1 MMRHMRK
8 YVWVLVCLLATGGAA
23 RAQGENAAQ
32 RIFDLTNQDRRAHGL
47 EPLEWNAALA
57 RAAQRHAELMARM
70 GQISH
75 QYAGEPAPMERA
87 AEAGAHFHAIAENV
101 AMAPSATEVENSW
114 MHSPPHR
121 RNILDPQ
128 MNVLGVGVASRNGEL
143 FAVQDFA
150 AASQTMGAEL
160 VEQRLRAM
168 LRADGLDTS
177 LAPGAARQACS
188 MERGMPAETKARLMV
203 RMQAP
208 DLEQIRSQIERQMNG
223 GRYTRAAVGACRQI
237 GQPDFTLYR
246 VAVLLY

>member
-1 MMRHMRK
+1 MRK
-8 YVWVLVCLLATGGAA
+8 YVWVMVCLLTASTA
-23 RAQGENAAQ
+23 RAQVENAAQ
-32 RIFDLTNQDRRAHGL
+32 RIFELTNQDRQAHGL
-47 EPLEWNAALA
+47 QPLEWNAALA
-57 RAAQRHAELMARM
+57 RAAQRHAELMARQ

-87 AEAGAHFHAIAENV
+87 AEAGARFHAIAENV
-101 AMAPSATEVENSW
+101 AMAPSATEVESTW

-121 RNILDPQ
+121 RNILDPD
-128 MNVLGVGVASRNGEL
+128 MNMLGVGVASRNGEL
-143 FAVQDFA
+143 YAVQDFA
-150 AASQTMGAEL
+150 AASQTMNAGQ

-168 LRADGLDTS
+168 LREDGLDTS
-177 LAPGAARQACS
+177 LAPEAARQACS
-188 MERGMPAETKARLMV
+188 MDRGMPPGTKARLMV

-208 DLEQIRSQIERQMNG
+208 DLEQIRSQIEKQMGG